1 VTSSGFSD
9 LVLNFRLFANLVQLF
24 YGDREPTWIVGNY
37 PHEEIQAPYTRHMV
51 PSIELMVP
59 MCCNI
64 CEGKLRRQL
73 CSLEGVDGVICDQ
86 WNQKVTVT
94 GNVDPAKVLKR
105 VRQVKKKAQ
114 FWARK
119 VQEGQMQGYSYR

>member
-1 VTSSGFSD
+1 VSW
-9 LVLNFRLFANLVQLF
+9 VV
-24 YGDREPTWIVGNY
+24 
-37 PHEEIQAPYTRHMV
+37 IQT
-51 PSIELMVP
+51 
-59 MCCNI
+59 
-64 CEGKLRRQL
+64 
-73 CSLEGVDGVICDQ
+73 GVDGVICDQ

-114 FWARK
+114 FWTRK

>member
-1 VTSSGFSD
+1 MSWV
-9 LVLNFRLFANLVQLF
+9 V
-24 YGDREPTWIVGNY
+24 
-37 PHEEIQAPYTRHMV
+37 IQT
-51 PSIELMVP
+51 
-59 MCCNI
+59 
-64 CEGKLRRQL
+64 
-73 CSLEGVDGVICDQ
+73 GVDGVICDQ

-105 VRQVKKKAQ
+105 ARQVKKKAQ